1 LQKNAQNKEEKEE
14 AKREA
19 QHRKHSTPSEN
30 SYWMVHGKRL
40 LCSASVWSAVCLLPA
55 ALHGLLT
62 AYLLGLVCC
71 LFEYVTRCR
80 ALGSSLMLAYVWIR
94 GDSVVVVVVV
104 EGTLAVELGEGHP
117 FA

>member
-1 LQKNAQNKEEKEE
+1 MPKIKKKKRKRS
-14 AKREA
+14 AKR
-19 QHRKHSTPSEN
+19 STGNTCLSEN

-40 LCSASVWSAVCLLPA
+40 LCSASVWSAVCLHVLPA